1 VKPETRYAK
10 AADGVHIAYQV
21 VGEGPIDL
29 VFVMGWTTNIEAM
42 WDEPRL
48 ARFLSRLASFSRLIL
63 FDKRGVGLS
72 DRVSESELPTFET
85 RMDDIRAVMDAAGSD
100 RAMVFGV
107 SEGGPLATL
116 FTATY
121 PERAVGLVLFGT
133 SARYAWAPDFPWG
146 TTEERWRDYM
156 DRMDRSWGTREFAEW
171 VVGDWGAPTRV
182 GDKALIDWLAG
193 YTRRA
198 ASPGAAMA
206 LSRMNREI
214 DVRGAL
220 PAIHTPTLVLARTE
234 DPDFNIEATRQMAEA
249 IPGARLVEHP
259 GSDHFFW
266 VGDQDSLLDEV
277 ERFAKELRDEE
288 AELDRVLATVLFTD
302 IVGST
307 EQAAEMGD
315 RRWRELLDSHHSR
328 IRALLG
334 RFRGREVDTAGDGFL
349 ATFDGPIRAVRCAL
363 AATEA
368 VRDLGLQIRAGLHTG
383 EVELDDGSVRG
394 IAVHIGARVAGM
406 AQGSEVLVSSTVRDL
421 VAGSAL
427 AFEDRGHHALKGVP
441 GEWRLYRVV
450 A

>member
-10 AADGVHIAYQV
+10 AVDGVHIAYQV

-42 WDEPRL
+42 WEEPRL
-48 ARFLSRLASFSRLIL
+48 ARFLSRLASFARLIL

-85 RMDDIRAVMDAAGSD
+85 RMDDIRAVMDAAGSE

-107 SEGGPLATL
+107 SEGGPLASL

-121 PERAVGLVLFGT
+121 PERTIGLVLFGT
-133 SARYAWAPDFPWG
+133 AARYAWAPDFPWG
-146 TTEERWRDYM
+146 TSEERWRAYM

-182 GDKALIDWLAG
+182 DDQELIDWLAA

-206 LSRMNREI
+206 LSRMNRQI
-214 DVRGAL
+214 DVRAAL

-234 DPDFNIEATRQMAEA
+234 DPDFHIEATRQMAES
-249 IPGARLVEHP
+249 IPGARLMEFP

-266 VGDQDSLLDEV
+266 VGDQDALLDEV

-307 EQAAEMGD
+307 ERASELGD
-315 RRWRELLDSHHSR
+315 RRWRELLDGHHSR

-363 AATEA
+363 AATDA
-368 VRDLGLQIRAGLHTG
+368 VRDLGIEIRAGLHTG

-394 IAVHIGARVAGM
+394 IAVHIGSRVAGM
-406 AQGSEVLVSSTVRDL
+406 AEASEVLVSSTVRDL
-421 VAGSAL
+421 VAGAAL
-427 AFEDRGHHALKGVP
+427 EFEDRGEHALKGVP

>member
-1 VKPETRYAK
+1 VKPETRYART
-10 AADGVHIAYQV
+10 ADGVHIAYQV
-21 VGEGPIDL
+21 IGDGPIDL
-29 VFVMGWTTNIEAM
+29 VFVMGWTSNVEAM
-42 WDEPRL
+42 WDEPSL
-48 ARFLSRLASFSRLIL
+48 ARFLSRLASFSRLII

-72 DRVSESELPTFET
+72 DRVSETELPTLET
-85 RMDDIRAVMDAAGSD
+85 RMDDVRAVMDAAASE
-100 RAMVFGV
+100 RALVFGV
-107 SEGGPLATL
+107 SEGGPLSLL
-116 FTATY
+116 FAATY
-121 PERAVGLVLFGT
+121 PERILGLVVYGT
-133 SARYAWAPDFPWG
+133 AARFAWAPDFPWG
-146 TTEERWRDYM
+146 TTEEYWRNYM
-156 DRMDRSWGTREFAEW
+156 DQMDRAWGTREFAEW
-171 VVGDWGAPTRV
+171 VVKTWGAPTRV
-182 GDKALIDWLAG
+182 GDEALIEWLTG

-206 LSRMNREI
+206 LSRMNRQI
-214 DVRGAL
+214 DVRPVL
-220 PAIHTPTLVLARTE
+220 PAIHTRTLVLARTE
-234 DPDFNIEATRQMAEA
+234 DPDFAIEATRQLAEA
-249 IPGARLVEHP
+249 IPGAKLVEHP

-302 IVGST
+302 IVAST
-307 EQAAEMGD
+307 ERAAEMGD

-368 VRDLGLQIRAGLHTG
+368 VGDLGLQIRAGLHTG
-383 EVELDDGSVRG
+383 EVELDGDGVRG

-406 AQGSEVLVSSTVRDL
+406 AEPSEVLVSSTVKDL

-427 AFEDRGHHALKGVP
+427 EFEDRGQHSLKGVP
-441 GEWRLYRVV
+441 GDWRLYRVV

>member
-29 VFVMGWTTNIEAM
+29 VFVMGWTSNVEAL
-42 WDEPRL
+42 WEEPSL
-48 ARFLSRLASFSRLIL
+48 ARFFSRLASFSRLII

-72 DRVSESELPTFET
+72 DRVSEKDFPTFET
-85 RMDDIRAVMDAAGSD
+85 RMDDIRAVMDAGSSE
-100 RAMVFGV
+100 RALVFGV
-107 SEGGPLATL
+107 SEGGPLSLL
-116 FTATY
+116 FAATY
-121 PERAVGLVLFGT
+121 PQRVLGLVVYGT
-133 SARYAWAPDFPWG
+133 AARFAWAPDFPWG
-146 TTEERWRDYM
+146 STDERWRDYM

-182 GDKALIDWLAG
+182 GDQALIEWLAG

-214 DVRGAL
+214 DVRHAL

-234 DPDFNIEATRQMAEA
+234 DPDFDIEATRQMAA
-249 IPGARLVEHP
+249 GIPGARLIEFP
-259 GSDHFFW
+259 GDDHFFW

-307 EQAAEMGD
+307 KRAAEMGD
-315 RRWRELLDSHHSR
+315 RRWRELLDGHHSR

-349 ATFDGPIRAVRCAL
+349 ATFDGPIRAIRCAL
-363 AATEA
+363 SATDA
-368 VRDLGLQIRAGLHTG
+368 VRDLGIEIRAGLHTG
-383 EVELDDGSVRG
+383 EIELDDGSIRG
-394 IAVHIGARVAGM
+394 IAVHIGSRVAGM
-406 AQGSEVLVSSTVRDL
+406 AEASEVLVSSTVRDL
-421 VAGSAL
+421 VAGSVL
-427 AFEDRGHHALKGVP
+427 EFEDRGHHALKGVP